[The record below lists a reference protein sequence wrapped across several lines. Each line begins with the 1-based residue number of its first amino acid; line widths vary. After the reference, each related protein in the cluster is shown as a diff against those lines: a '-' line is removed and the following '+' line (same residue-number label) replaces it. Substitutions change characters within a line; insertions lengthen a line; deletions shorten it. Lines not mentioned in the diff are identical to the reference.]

1 MKERTH
7 CELQVTMD
15 RMKSEV
21 YRRWDDGFVVRRM
34 RRDEEPQ
41 VIKWSGA
48 LIDLSVD
55 LEVILDIRGDD
66 ADGFYVGELNGEVVA
81 SLIETPVA
89 DDLRFVGYVFVA
101 ERYRRLGFARRLI
114 TTAHDV
120 ARRRNWAGIIG
131 LDALQYVDS
140 MYEKFDY
147 KTAFHTTGCEGVV
160 PLSTN
165 GDAFGSN
172 IEEVKSLA

>member
-1 MKERTH
+1 
-7 CELQVTMD
+7 MD

-41 VIKWSGA
+41 VIKWFGA

-66 ADGFYVGELNGEVVA
+66 ADGFYVGELNGELVA

-89 DDLRFVGYVFVA
+89 DDLRFAGYFYVV
-101 ERYRRLGFARRLI
+101 ERYRRLGFALRLI
-114 TTAHDV
+114 TTALDV
-120 ARRRNWAGIIG
+120 QHRRNWAGIIG
-131 LDALQYVDS
+131 LDALQSVVS
-140 MYEKFDY
+140 MYEKFDC
-147 KTAFHTTGCEGVV
+147 KTAFKTVGCEGVV
-160 PLSTN
+160 PLRTN
-165 GDAFGSN
+165 GEAFRSD
-172 IEEVKSLA
+172 IVEVKSQKSLA